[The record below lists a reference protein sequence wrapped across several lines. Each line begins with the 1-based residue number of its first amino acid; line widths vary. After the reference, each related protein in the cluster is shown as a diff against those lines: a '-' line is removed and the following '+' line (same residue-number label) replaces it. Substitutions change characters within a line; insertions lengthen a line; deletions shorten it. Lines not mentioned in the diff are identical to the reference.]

1 MPRVIGTLTGQA
13 RTHHVD
19 APFVIHHLWSII
31 GDTGG
36 VVSFILPSALA
47 LLSFH
52 MSTGKLGSRPSVVI
66 IPADLEWTAA
76 VILFARRA
84 WIARVVRIRIVGVI
98 RRVLLDDVIES
109 AGFVVHVGEER
120 CRFLLLNRGA
130 ARSGKARVCAECRG
144 QPGVCIET
152 VPVRVN
158 LIELLL

>member
-52 MSTGKLGSRPSVVI
+52 MSTGKLGSRPS
-66 IPADLEWTAA
+66 AA
-76 VILFARRA
+76 M
-84 WIARVVRIRIVGVI
+84 RVRQ
-98 RRVLLDDVIES
+98 
-109 AGFVVHVGEER
+109 AA
-120 CRFLLLNRGA
+120 CRFEDRRELWATRRNRD
-130 ARSGKARVCAECRG
+130 EHF
-144 QPGVCIET
+144 PTT
-152 VPVRVN
+152 V
-158 LIELLL
+158 LES